1 MPITRR
7 IFVSAPADRWLSPQ
21 QNGLKRS
28 VIERIEAMGY
38 MPEIFLDPSGR
49 NSMVGAE
56 AWTANRADE
65 VARHCHGAILI
76 GLPRWTFQSP
86 EGPVLLPTEFSHYEG
101 AIARTLGLPTLVLAQ
116 ADLLPRVVFE
126 QSFGGYVGTFPAN
139 ADGRWLSSDQFT
151 VPFGYWQTRL
161 EARRDVFLGYSGQS
175 FAVAVSL
182 RDFLERD
189 LDVTVLDWRR
199 DFQPGRSILAEI
211 EEARARCTIGIFL
224 FTKDDELA
232 TAVAAGQAVPRDNVV
247 FEAGYF
253 ISAKGKGRVLIVR
266 ETGAKMPADL
276 GGDIYASFD
285 ERTDLSGVQKVI
297 VKFLGGL

>member
-1 MPITRR
+1 
-7 IFVSAPADRWLSPQ
+7 
-21 QNGLKRS
+21 
-28 VIERIEAMGY
+28 MGY

-65 VARHCHGAILI
+65 VARHCHGAVLI
-76 GLPRWTFQSP
+76 GLPRWTFQGQQ
-86 EGPVLLPTEFSHYEG
+86 GPVRLPTEFSHYEG

-116 ADLLPRVVFE
+116 SDLLARVVFD
-126 QSFGGYVGTFPAN
+126 QSFGGYVGTFPPD
-139 ADGRWLSSDQFT
+139 ADARWLSSDAFT
-151 VPFGYWQTRL
+151 VPFEYWQTRL
-161 EARRDVFLGYSGQS
+161 ETRRDVFLGYSSQS
-175 FAVAVSL
+175 VAVAVSI

-189 LDVTVLDWRR
+189 LGVTVLDWRR

-211 EEARARCTIGIFL
+211 EEARTRCTTGIFL

-266 ETGAKMPADL
+266 EGGAKMPADL

-285 ERTDLSGVQKVI
+285 DRAHLSDVQQVI
-297 VKFLGGL
+297 ARFLGGL